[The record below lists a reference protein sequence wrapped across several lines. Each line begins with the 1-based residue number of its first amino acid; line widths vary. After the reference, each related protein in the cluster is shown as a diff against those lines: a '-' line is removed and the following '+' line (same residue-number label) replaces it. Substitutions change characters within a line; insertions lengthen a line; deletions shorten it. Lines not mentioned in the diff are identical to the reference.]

1 MMRTAKKAYD
11 IESFELDNIYN
22 EDNDRYIRVDSSIWY
37 N

>member
-11 IESFELDNIYN
+11 LESFELDNVYN
-22 EDNDRYIRVDSSIWY
+22 EDDDRYIRVDSSIWY

>member
-1 MMRTAKKAYD
+1 MMRRAKRAYD

-22 EDNDRYIRVDSSIWY
+22 EDDDRYIRVDSSIWY